1 MDRENTLMSR
11 KRTWMSVALG
21 AGVLLFAGGCVLLTA
36 TSRGN
41 EGYTVITVEQLAAM
55 LEDKDFVM
63 VNVHVPYEGEIP
75 QTDLFL
81 PFNEIADYTGELPG
95 KDETIVLYCRTDPM
109 STTAARTL
117 VSLGY
122 TDVLELRG
130 GMRAW
135 SAAGYELLE
144 D

>member
-1 MDRENTLMSR
+1 MDRR
-11 KRTWMSVALG
+11 GIWVSVALVAVG
-21 AGVLLFAGGCVLLTA
+21 LLLAGGCALLGA
-36 TSRGN
+36 TSHED

-55 LEDKDFVM
+55 LDDKDFVM

-81 PFNEIADYTGELPG
+81 PFDEIADYTGELPG
-95 KDETIVLYCRTDPM
+95 KEETIVLYCRTDPM
-109 STTAARTL
+109 STAAARTL

-122 TDVLELRG
+122 TEVLELRG

-144 D
+144 N